1 MNINYRI
8 VEIFPEDHNVIVRY
22 WTDKLSEAD
31 LASSPELGPDG
42 KPVRCRSDVCIT
54 VPIPE
59 PNKEELHKLFLYNAP
74 VNGLEIQEK
83 VKDPEVVTTMIN
95 TISMKHDVRKVKAKD
110 ISAIV
115 RGVPTDDEIAAA
127 VEAAGKK
134 K

>member
-31 LASSPELGPDG
+31 LAASPELGPDG

-74 VNGLEIQEK
+74 VAGLEIQEK
-83 VKDPEVVTTMIN
+83 VKDPDITTTMIN
-95 TISMKHDVRKVKAKD
+95 TLSMKMSDPVVVDVKD
-110 ISAIV
+110 IPAIIA
-115 RGVPTDDEIAAA
+115 GVPTDSDIDAAM
-127 VEAAGKK
+127 EAAK
-134 K
+134 